1 MLKHAGVNVS
11 VAVALDDGLIAPV
24 IKDADKKS
32 IGTIAAEV
40 KDMAGRAR
48 EGRIKQNE
56 LEGATFQVTNLGMYG
71 VVEFGSIIT
80 VPQAA
85 SLAVGAVRQVPV
97 VRGGRDETCIS
108 EIMNVTLS
116 ADHRIVDGAVA
127 AQYLAELR
135 KLLEAPLG
143 LLV

>member
-1 MLKHAGVNVS
+1 MDQRPIVGHALPGKP
-11 VAVALDDGLIAPV
+11 VASQPRPRAAPATRCTNTA
-24 IKDADKKS
+24 KAGS
-32 IGTIAAEV
+32 AAHH
-40 KDMAGRAR
+40 
-48 EGRIKQNE
+48 QPS
-56 LEGATFQVTNLGMYG
+56 GACPLA
-71 VVEFGSIIT
+71 IT

-97 VRGGRDETCIS
+97 VRGGQIVVG